1 MRALRDVFGTTLVE
15 LGRTNE
21 RIVVLDGDLG
31 TSTRVTDF
39 RDAFPERFVQCGIA
53 EQNMVGVAAGL
64 ASLGKIAVV
73 SSFAVFLSK
82 RALDQVSISVAHAG
96 ANVKLIGAY
105 TGILTGHTGAT
116 HQAVQDTAIMRATPG
131 MVVVDP
137 ADELELR
144 TCLEAILEYEGPV
157 YFRLTRD
164 AWPDVSPPG
173 YHFRL
178 GKACQL
184 REGADLTIIA
194 GGPLVS
200 QALEAATVLAGAGI
214 EARVIN
220 MASIKP
226 LDEEAV
232 VRAARET
239 GAVVTAE
246 NHSIYGGLGSAV
258 AEVVAEQC
266 PAPVRRVGIR
276 DVLAESGHNLE
287 LLQKYHMDAAAVVEA
302 AKQALAMKTERRA
315 LRP

>member
-15 LGRTNE
+15 LGQRNP
-21 RIVVLDGDLG
+21 RLVVLDGDLG

-39 RDAFPERFVQCGIA
+39 RDAFPDRFVQVGIA
-53 EQNMVGVAAGL
+53 EQNMVGIAAGL
-64 ASLGKIAVV
+64 ASLGKVAVV

-137 ADELELR
+137 ADEVECR
-144 TCLEAILEYEGPV
+144 TCLEAMVKYNGPV

-164 AWPDVSPPG
+164 AWPDISPTG
-173 YHFRL
+173 YRFQL
-178 GKACQL
+178 GKAMQV
-184 REGADLTIIA
+184 RDGGDLTIIA

-200 QALEAATVLAGAGI
+200 QSLEAAETLAHAGI
-214 EARVIN
+214 AARVIN

-226 LDEEAV
+226 LDEQAV
-232 VRAARET
+232 IRAARET
-239 GAVVTAE
+239 GAIVTAE
-246 NHSIYGGLGSAV
+246 NHSIFGGLGGAV
-258 AEVVAEQC
+258 AEVASEHC
-266 PAPVRRVGIR
+266 PVPVRRIGIR
-276 DVLAESGHNLE
+276 DVLAESGHNME
-287 LLQKYHMDAAAVVEA
+287 LLRKYHMDAPAIVTAAHE
-302 AKQALAMKTERRA
+302 A
-315 LRP
+315 LRLKRGA

>member
-1 MRALRDVFGTTLVE
+1 MEAIRDVFGKTLVE
-15 LGRTNE
+15 LGRQNP
-21 RIVVLDGDLG
+21 RIVVLDGDLA
-31 TSTRVTDF
+31 TSTKVTLF
-39 RDAFPERFVQCGIA
+39 RDAFPDRFVQVGIA

-64 ASLGKIAVV
+64 ASVGKIPVV

-137 ADELELR
+137 ADEDECR
-144 TCLEAILEYEGPV
+144 SCLEAIIAYEGPV

-164 AWPDVSPPG
+164 AWPDVTPPG
-173 YHFRL
+173 YRFQL
-178 GKACQL
+178 GKACL
-184 REGADLTIIA
+184 VREGGDVTIVA

-200 QALEAATVLAGAGI
+200 QAVEATTELARDGI
-214 EARVIN
+214 EARILN
-220 MASIKP
+220 MSSIKP
-226 LDEEAV
+226 IDRDAI

-239 GAVVTAE
+239 GAIVTAE

-258 AEVVAEQC
+258 AEVVAEEC
-266 PAPVRRVGIR
+266 PVPVRRVGVR
-276 DVLAESGHNLE
+276 DVLAESGHNAE
-287 LLQKYHMDAAAVVEA
+287 LLRKYRMDAPAILTEVRR
-302 AKQALAMKTERRA
+302 ALAMKGGG
-315 LRP
+315 

>member
-1 MRALRDVFGTTLVE
+1 MEALRDVFGKTLVE
-15 LGRTNE
+15 LGRRDP

-31 TSTRVTDF
+31 TSTKVTLF
-39 RDAFPERFVQCGIA
+39 RDAFPDRFVQVGIA
-53 EQNMVGVAAGL
+53 EQNLVGVAAGL
-64 ASLGKIAVV
+64 ASLGKVAVV

-137 ADELELR
+137 ADEAECR
-144 TCLEAILEYEGPV
+144 SCLEAIIAYDGPV

-173 YHFRL
+173 YRFAL
-178 GKACQL
+178 GKGCQL
-184 REGADLTIIA
+184 RDGGDLTIIA

-200 QALEAATVLAGAGI
+200 QSLEAAATLARDGI

-226 LDEEAV
+226 LDEELV
-232 VRAARET
+232 VHAARET
-239 GAVVTAE
+239 GAIVTAE
-246 NHSIYGGLGSAV
+246 NHTIYGGLGGAV
-258 AEVVAEQC
+258 AEVVGERC
-266 PAPVRRVGIR
+266 PVPVRRVGVR
-276 DVLAESGHNLE
+276 DVLAESGNNME
-287 LLQKYHMDAAAVVEA
+287 LLRKYQMDAPAIAAAARAVVQRKREA
-302 AKQALAMKTERRA
+302 VGAR
-315 LRP
+315 

>member
-1 MRALRDVFGTTLVE
+1 MRALRDVFGATLVE
-15 LGRTNE
+15 LGRTNP

-39 RDAFPERFVQCGIA
+39 RDAFPDRFVQVGIA

-82 RALDQVSISVAHAG
+82 RALDQVSISVAHTG

-137 ADELELR
+137 ADEAECR
-144 TCLEAILEYEGPV
+144 SCLEAVIEYDGPV

-173 YHFRL
+173 YRFQF
-178 GKACQL
+178 GKACRV
-184 REGADLTIIA
+184 REGSDLTIIA

-200 QALEAATVLAGAGI
+200 QSLEAATALAGEGI
-214 EARVIN
+214 QARVLN

-226 LDEEAV
+226 LDVEAV
-232 VRAARET
+232 QQAARET
-239 GAVVTAE
+239 GAIVTAE
-246 NHSIYGGLGSAV
+246 NHSIYGGLGGAV
-258 AEVVAEQC
+258 AEVVAETY
-266 PAPVRRVGIR
+266 PVPVHRIGIQ
-276 DVLAESGHNLE
+276 DVLAESGNNME
-287 LLQKYHMDAAAVVEA
+287 LLHKYGMDAPAIVEA
-302 AKQALAMKTERRA
+302 ARQVIRMKT
-315 LRP
+315 

>member
-1 MRALRDVFGTTLVE
+1 MEAIRDVFGKTLVE
-15 LGRTNE
+15 LGRQNP
-21 RIVVLDGDLG
+21 RIVVLDGDLA
-31 TSTRVTDF
+31 TSTKVTFF
-39 RDAFPERFVQCGIA
+39 RDAFPDRFVQVGIA

-64 ASLGKIAVV
+64 ASVGKIPVV

-137 ADELELR
+137 ADEDECR
-144 TCLEAILEYEGPV
+144 SCLEAITAYEGPV

-164 AWPDVSPPG
+164 AWPDVTPPG
-173 YHFRL
+173 YRFQL
-178 GKACQL
+178 GKACL
-184 REGADLTIIA
+184 VREGGDVTIVA

-200 QALEAATVLAGAGI
+200 QAVEAATELARDGI
-214 EARVIN
+214 EARILN
-220 MASIKP
+220 MSSIKP
-226 LDEEAV
+226 IDRDAI

-239 GAVVTAE
+239 GAIVTAE

-258 AEVVAEQC
+258 AEVVAEEC
-266 PAPVRRVGIR
+266 PVPVRRVGVR
-276 DVLAESGHNLE
+276 DVLAESGHNAD
-287 LLQKYHMDAAAVVEA
+287 LLRKYRMDAPTIATEVRHV
-302 AKQALAMKTERRA
+302 LAMKGGG
-315 LRP
+315 